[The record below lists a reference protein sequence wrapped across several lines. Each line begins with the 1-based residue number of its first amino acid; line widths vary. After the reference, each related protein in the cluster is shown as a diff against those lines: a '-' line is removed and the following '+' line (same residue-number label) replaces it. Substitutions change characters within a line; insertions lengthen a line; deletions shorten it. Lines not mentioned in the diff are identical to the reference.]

1 MLISKRPNYLILK
14 ASLLLTLILFSF
26 YLLFQL
32 ELINLI
38 VESDRSKIS
47 MIILTIY
54 VLATVHWFYV
64 ALSLDREISS
74 IIEPKENTLIGRF
87 LLNTDKNSE
96 KNNLLLI
103 EDELSNKHSVGYL
116 AVDVLLKLGLTG
128 TVIGFILMLLP
139 IGEIKDFDPEILQK
153 LLSTMS
159 GGMAV
164 ALYTTLTG
172 LVTSMILK
180 FQYFVL
186 DSSLSQTIN
195 HLNSNINETQDIT
208 KV

>member
-1 MLISKRPNYLILK
+1 M
-14 ASLLLTLILFSF
+14 
-26 YLLFQL
+26 
-32 ELINLI
+32 INLI

-47 MIILTIY
+47 MIILAIY

-103 EDELSNKHSVGYL
+103 EDELSNKHSLGYL

-195 HLNSNINETQDIT
+195 HLNSEYQ
-208 KV
+208 

>member
-1 MLISKRPNYLILK
+1 M
-14 ASLLLTLILFSF
+14 
-26 YLLFQL
+26 
-32 ELINLI
+32 
-38 VESDRSKIS
+38 
-47 MIILTIY
+47 
-54 VLATVHWFYV
+54 
-64 ALSLDREISS
+64 
-74 IIEPKENTLIGRF
+74 
-87 LLNTDKNSE
+87 
-96 KNNLLLI
+96 LI

-195 HLNSNINETQDIT
+195 HLNSEYQ
-208 KV
+208 

>member
-1 MLISKRPNYLILK
+1 M
-14 ASLLLTLILFSF
+14 
-26 YLLFQL
+26 
-32 ELINLI
+32 INLI

-47 MIILTIY
+47 MIILAIY

-87 LLNTDKNSE
+87 LLNTDKNLE

-195 HLNSNINETQDIT
+195 HLNSEYQ
-208 KV
+208 